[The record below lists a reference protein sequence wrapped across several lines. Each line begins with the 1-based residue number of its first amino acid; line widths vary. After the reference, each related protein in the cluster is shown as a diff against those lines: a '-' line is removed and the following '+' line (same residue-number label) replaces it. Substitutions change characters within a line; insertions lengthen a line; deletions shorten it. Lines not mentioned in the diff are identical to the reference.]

1 MVKKTSVTKYDNASQ
16 NNKTHITSNN
26 LSYFLFNVHIYYGLI
41 GLFDWIKI
49 RRWNIIK
56 QLALCYENKQQLS
69 YYSKHKKKT
78 LGFIY
83 SKYKKK
89 TLGFILFQGQ
99 EKDTLVYFSFVP
111 ETKVL

>member
-16 NNKTHITSNN
+16 NNKTHMTSNN

-41 GLFDWIKI
+41 GLFAWIK
-49 RRWNIIK
+49 WNIIK

-78 LGFIY
+78 LGFI
-83 SKYKKK
+83 
-89 TLGFILFQGQ
+89 LFLVQ
-99 EKDTLVYFSFVP
+99 EKDTWVYFIPSTRKKHLGLF
-111 ETKVL
+111 